1 MTRQHIRQQM
11 EAKKKANEDLL
22 YRERR
27 EHLMNLFYV
36 YAYNDYQSEDL
47 QTIKTSFINR
57 FFPDKME
64 EFGEGKNLRLVE
76 AGCSVDVDK
85 ELENIY
91 GEKFSYFR

>member
-1 MTRQHIRQQM
+1 M
-11 EAKKKANEDLL
+11 EAKKKSKKANEDLL

-64 EFGEGKNLRLVE
+64 VFGEGKNLRLVE
-76 AGCSVDVDK
+76 VGCSVDIDK